1 MKVHWMR
8 YLVGDAGHL
17 QRTYLAVLTAS
28 KYRALSIRPL
38 CELFIERY
46 GKLTVEG
53 PRKRGLLDSEW
64 RSAEPHFSFAREL
77 DFLEGR
83 RLERWDVTFGA
94 GRTFL
99 TLWEAKE
106 RQTELL
112 LHQFLTHDRTFAI
125 PFLTRLV
132 EADYDFGRGRF
143 VGLEGLAREVW
154 EEIWERHRHELMALE
169 PPLPDSAKVTNRTL
183 LHHASARIRF
193 LNRMDG
199 LALNIDVLRRLAE
212 QFHGT
217 EDSDRMPPD
226 SFARIKKATFGSV
239 PAEASQEELRN
250 AILDA
255 FQTLQK
261 AGYISGYGAY
271 LCINQRLPPDRYVA
285 WDTLVNYARLGEGF
299 VWKSSFRSD
308 DFLLG
313 LSPQRKV
320 AI

>member
-38 CELFIERY
+38 CELFIEKY
-46 GKLTVEG
+46 GGLTVEG

-99 TLWEAKE
+99 TLWEAKQ

-112 LHQFLTHDRTFAI
+112 LHQFLTHDRTFSL
-125 PFLTRLV
+125 PFLSRLV
-132 EADYDFGRGRF
+132 DADYDFGRGRF
-143 VGLEGLAREVW
+143 KGLEGLAREVW
-154 EEIWERHRHELMALE
+154 EEIWKAHRYELVALE
-169 PPLPDSAKVTNRTL
+169 PPLPDSVKVTERTL

-199 LALNIDVLRRLAE
+199 LALNIDVLRRLTE
-212 QFHGT
+212 GFQGT
-217 EDSDRMPPD
+217 EDSDRMPAD
-226 SFARIKKATFGSV
+226 SFARIKAATSGLA
-239 PAEASQEELRN
+239 PAEATANELH
-250 AILDA
+250 AALMDA
-255 FQTLQK
+255 YQTLQK
-261 AGYISGYGAY
+261 AGYMSGYGAY
-271 LCINQRLPPDRYVA
+271 LLVNQKLPANRYVA
-285 WDTLVNYARLGEGF
+285 WETLVNHARVGEGF

-313 LSPQRKV
+313 ISPQKKV
-320 AI
+320 AM